1 MSSYLTFYG
10 KKYEKIVEIVSFCQ
24 NSEVYQYFHDNM
36 NISWYG
42 EVEKYTEVTS
52 ADVNEVIDDVS
63 NLLNIQQKRVN
74 EYRRNVASNPDF
86 INDILEYD
94 DSIEETK
101 QTLHYCEFIG
111 MIVNNAGKYKNSFDK
126 ILCNIS

>member
-10 KKYEKIVEIVSFCQ
+10 KKNEKIVEIVSFCQ

-36 NISWYG
+36 NIPWYG
-42 EVEKYTEVTS
+42 ETEKYMEVNS
-52 ADVNEVIDDVS
+52 ADVDEVIDDVS

-111 MIVNNAGKYKNSFDK
+111 MIVNNAGKYKNGFDK
-126 ILCNIS
+126 ILCNIA